1 MLEVVWNINERK
13 LLPSLRPSL
22 CESRE
27 KADLKRGLAA
37 LGDQTLTMGVT
48 IRRAFPL
55 VFRAFLPGED
65 I

>member
-1 MLEVVWNINERK
+1 M
-13 LLPSLRPSL
+13 